1 MKQFIMIFRNRTQ
14 QASVESFSKEQMQT
28 AMKEWQD
35 WITSIAATGNYIG
48 TNRLFP
54 EGKVIQQNIITDGG
68 FAEGNIMVA
77 GYLLVKANSLD
88 EAVEM
93 ATKCP
98 NLVYGLNVEVR
109 SVMPIEFDVN
119 SGNFLDIKN

>member
-1 MKQFIMIFRNRTQ
+1 MKQFMMIFRNKTET
-14 QASVESFSKEQMQT
+14 SDKTFSKEQMQT

-35 WITSIAATGNYIG
+35 WIAHIAAQGNYIG

-54 EGKVIQQNIITDGG
+54 EGKVIQQNTITDGG
-68 FAEGNIMVA
+68 FIEGNIMVA

-109 SVMPIEFDVN
+109 SVMPIEYDVN
-119 SGNFLDIKN
+119 SGNFLDIK